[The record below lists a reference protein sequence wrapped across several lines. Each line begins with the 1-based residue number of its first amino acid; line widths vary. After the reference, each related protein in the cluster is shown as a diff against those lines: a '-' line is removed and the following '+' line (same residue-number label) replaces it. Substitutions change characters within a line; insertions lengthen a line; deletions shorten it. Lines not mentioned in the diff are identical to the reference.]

1 MRIAREFKLFARII
15 GEKLFRRRAMSS
27 VAAGKAAP
35 AFELTSM
42 DGEAYSLKEA
52 LGHGP
57 VLAAFFKVGCPTC
70 QYTFPFLER
79 LYQQFRDKGVQL
91 WGIVQDNARDAQ
103 RFAQNFGVTFPILID
118 DEPYETSQQYGLE
131 YVPTLVLISPDGQVE
146 LSSDGF
152 SKRDLVEMQK
162 SLARHLS
169 VSPPALFP
177 PGEKIPEF
185 KPG

>member
-1 MRIAREFKLFARII
+1 
-15 GEKLFRRRAMSS
+15 MSA

-42 DGEAYSLKEA
+42 DGKAYSLQQA
-52 LGHGP
+52 LERGP

-70 QYTFPFLER
+70 QFTFPFLER
-79 LYQQFRDKGVQL
+79 LYQQFREKGVEL

-103 RFAQNFGVTFPILID
+103 RFAKTYGINFPILID

-131 YVPTLVLISPDGQVE
+131 YVPTLVLIAPGGQVE
-146 LSSDGF
+146 LANDGF
-152 SKRDLVEMQK
+152 SKRDLLEIQK
-162 SLARHLS
+162 SLGRHFS
-169 VSPPALFP
+169 VSPPALFQ

>member
-1 MRIAREFKLFARII
+1 
-15 GEKLFRRRAMSS
+15 MSA
-27 VAAGKAAP
+27 VAAGKTAP

-42 DGEAYSLKEA
+42 DGQAYSLKQA
-52 LGHGP
+52 LERGP

-79 LYQQFRDKGVQL
+79 LYQQFREKGVQL

-103 RFAQNFGVTFPILID
+103 RFAKDFGINFPILID

-152 SKRDLVEMQK
+152 SKRDLLAIQK
-162 SLARHLS
+162 SLARHFS
-169 VSPPALFP
+169 VSPPALFQSN
-177 PGEKIPEF
+177 EKIPEY